1 MHDAERADPD
11 MNDSVIADYLDG
23 VMPSA
28 DDEAAVLDRLA
39 SDPALAADCE
49 AQAMI
54 HALLPMALNDSTA
67 AAVMAKRV
75 VAHLSRPADRPAE
88 KPVRRQPWV
97 VAILTAAAVLL
108 VGLLLIPHSKPI
120 ERPWSLATSRL
131 DLNLP
136 DSAAQLRLVAGTR
149 YRLGGASGP
158 DVEIATGGIEVA
170 IARHLSTP
178 FIIVTPGATA
188 TVLGT
193 AFRVQADAVGTSLE
207 VQRGRV
213 RLTGHS
219 GQPVE
224 VGPGQGSQCSVDGA
238 AAVPQRLPPSAPILD
253 QILPDGDLPLWRTD
267 AVGGSRI
274 TLSETGAGGIAAKIL
289 RSGVDEDWTWFG
301 CSTACAQDWRGA
313 TGMSFEVQA
322 DGAGLVVEV
331 GGYRPDL
338 GGQYYFSSAPISGLR
353 ATWQTVHIP
362 FSAFVR
368 YPGHAADVSGPVAP
382 ILGQI
387 AHVGFFPGVCSHV
400 AVRGLR
406 LWHQPP

>member
-1 MHDAERADPD
+1 MHDAERTDPD
-11 MNDSVIADYLDG
+11 MKDSVIADYLEG

-28 DDEAAVLDRLA
+28 DDEAALLERLA
-39 SDPALAADCE
+39 TDSDLAADCE

-54 HALLPMALNDSTA
+54 HALLPMALDDSPA
-67 AAVMAKRV
+67 AAAMAKRV
-75 VAHLSRPADRPAE
+75 VAHLSKPAD

-97 VAILTAAAVLL
+97 VAILAAAAVLT
-108 VGLLLIPHSKPI
+108 VSFLLTAHSKPV

-131 DLNLP
+131 DLDLP
-136 DSAAQLRLVAGTR
+136 DSAAQLRLAAGTR

-178 FIIVTPGATA
+178 FTIVTPGATA

-193 AFRVQADAVGTSLE
+193 AFRVQADAGGTSLE

-213 RLTGHS
+213 RLSGHS

-224 VGPGQGSQCSVDGA
+224 VGPGQGSQCSVNGA
-238 AAVPQRLPPSAPILD
+238 AAVPQLLPPSAPILD
-253 QILPDGDLPLWRTD
+253 QVLPDGDFLPWRTD
-267 AVGGSRI
+267 AVGSSRI
-274 TLSETGAGGIAAKIL
+274 TLSGPSSGGGIAAEVL
-289 RSGVDEDWTWFG
+289 RSGVDGDWTWFG

-313 TGMSFEVQA
+313 TGLSFEVQA
-322 DGAGLVVEV
+322 DDTGLAVEV
-331 GGYRPDL
+331 GGYRP
-338 GGQYYFSSAPISGLR
+338 GGGGEYYFSSAPISGLG
-353 ATWQTVHIP
+353 AAWQTVHIP
-362 FSAFVR
+362 FSSFAR
-368 YPGHAADVSGPVAP
+368 YPGHAAKVSGPVAP

-387 AHVGFFPGVCSHV
+387 AHVGFFPGECSHV

-406 LWHQPP
+406 LYR

>member
-1 MHDAERADPD
+1 

-28 DDEAAVLDRLA
+28 DDEAAMLERLA
-39 SDPALAADCE
+39 SDPALAADCA
-49 AQAMI
+49 AQGLI
-54 HALLPMALNDSTA
+54 HALLPRALNDSTA
-67 AAVMAKRV
+67 ATAMAERV
-75 VAHLSRPADRPAE
+75 VAHLRKPAE
-88 KPVRRQPWV
+88 KPMRRQPWV
-97 VAILTAAAVLL
+97 VALLAAAAVLT
-108 VGLLLIPHSKPI
+108 VGFLLTTFSKPI

-131 DLNLP
+131 DLDLP
-136 DSAAQLRLVAGTR
+136 DSAAQLRLAAGTR
-149 YRLGGASGP
+149 YRLGGTSGP
-158 DVEIATGGIEVA
+158 DVEIASGGIEVA

-178 FIIVTPGATA
+178 FTVVTPGATA

-193 AFRVQADAVGTSLE
+193 AFRVQTDAVGTTLE

-213 RLTGHS
+213 RLAGHS

-224 VGPGQGSQCSVDGA
+224 VEPGQGSQCSVDGA
-238 AAVPQRLPPSAPILD
+238 AAVPHLLPPSAPILD
-253 QILPDGDLPLWRTD
+253 QVLPNGDLPHWRTD

-274 TLSETGAGGIAAKIL
+274 TLSETSAGEIAAKIL
-289 RSGVDEDWTWFG
+289 RSGADAEWSWFG

-313 TGMSFEVQA
+313 TGLSLEVQA
-322 DGAGLVVEV
+322 DGAGLVIEV
-331 GGYRPDL
+331 GGYRPDV
-338 GGQYYFSSAPISGLR
+338 GGQYYFSSAPVTGLG

-362 FSAFVR
+362 FSAFAR

-387 AHVGFFPGVCSHV
+387 AHVGFFPGTCSHV

-406 LWHQPP
+406 LWHQTP